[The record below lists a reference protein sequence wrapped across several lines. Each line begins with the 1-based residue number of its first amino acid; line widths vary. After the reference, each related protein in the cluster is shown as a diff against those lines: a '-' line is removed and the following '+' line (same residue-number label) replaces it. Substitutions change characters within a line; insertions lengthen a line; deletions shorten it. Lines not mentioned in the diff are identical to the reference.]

1 MKVTKSSTNKKPR
14 IGIYSKGQNR
24 VSSIVDAA
32 ETLLI
37 EEGYHN
43 FSLRKVAAAA
53 GIKLGNLQYYFPT
66 KDDLVKAML
75 DQVIQVYLEEFNTL
89 RASVGDD
96 PIEQFKTVLKHVI
109 YDLNSKK
116 TTVFFPEIW
125 SLSNHEDHV
134 TQYMDAMYGQ
144 YRETLE
150 EIILLINPKLSKKQ
164 AQRLALF
171 VSSSLEGHTIFIGY
185 DKPWISETDSIAS
198 IAIQSFLWLIIHG
211 EIPD

>member
-1 MKVTKSSTNKKPR
+1 MTKSSTNKKPR

>member
-1 MKVTKSSTNKKPR
+1 MKVSKSSTNKKPR

-43 FSLRKVAAAA
+43 FSLRKVATAA

-75 DQVIQVYLEEFNTL
+75 DQVIQVYLDEFNTL

-96 PIEQFKTVLKHVI
+96 PIEQFKTVLEHVI

-185 DKPWISETDSIAS
+185 DKPWISETDSIVS